1 MKYWIKSI
9 QNKKAYMKLKP
20 NIVTALENMPEDE
33 ALILALEILKEK
45 YARERADIVLDCP
58 LCSVYKDCCKCP
70 WSLLVRADGFDAP
83 CMDYLAERGL
93 LTSGVTK
100 AKIDD
105 FWKRYKI
112 WKKALSL

>member
-1 MKYWIKSI
+1 MKYWIKAI
-9 QNKKAYMKLKP
+9 HNKKAYMKLKP
-20 NIVTALENMPEDE
+20 NIVTALENMSEDE

-58 LCSVYKDCCKCP
+58 LCTVYKDCRKCP
-70 WSLLVRADGFDAP
+70 WSLLVRADGFDVP

-93 LTSGVTK
+93 VASGVTK

-105 FWKRYKI
+105 FWNRYKI

>member
-1 MKYWIKSI
+1 MKYWIKAI
-9 QNKKAYMKLKP
+9 QNKKAYMTLKP

-45 YARERADIVLDCP
+45 YARERADIILDCP
-58 LCSVYKDCCKCP
+58 LCIVYKDCHKCP
-70 WSLLVRADGFDAP
+70 WSLLVRADGFEVP
-83 CMDYLAERGL
+83 CMDYLAERCL